1 MVKIFVI
8 DDSSLVRGYFR
19 KLINEADGLELLGEA
34 ENPIDALKIFERT
47 GLPDMFILDIEMP
60 KMDGLSF
67 LKEVTKQK
75 QIPTIIC
82 SSLVSNGSSAAI
94 DALRYGAVDI
104 VLKPSSH
111 SVDYSLDM
119 LSRIKAIAKSKL
131 KAKFEVKK
139 EYISHKPLKHV
150 VGIVSSTGGVQVLDE
165 IIKQLQPSHPP
176 IVIVQHMPEGFTKS
190 LAQRLDVAYP
200 FTNVKEAVEGDVLM
214 RGRII
219 IAKSGQHIKIV
230 KDGFKYRVAF
240 SNIPKV
246 DYHKPSGTVL
256 FKSMAE
262 EVKTSAIG
270 IVLTGMGTD
279 GANGLK
285 AIKEAG
291 GKTYAQDEKS
301 SVVYG
306 MPKQAVNIGAVNRSC
321 SIEQIVDIINLY

>member
-19 KLINEADGLELLGEA
+19 KLINETDGLELLGEA
-34 ENPIDALKIFERT
+34 ENPIDALEVFQKT

-82 SSLVSNGSSAAI
+82 SSLVQKGSSAAI

-111 SVDYSLDM
+111 SVDYNIDM
-119 LSRIKAIAKSKL
+119 VTRIKAIAKSKL
-131 KAKFEVKK
+131 NVKFDFKK
-139 EYISHKPLKHV
+139 DIISHKPLKHII
-150 VGIVSSTGGVQVLDE
+150 GIASSTGGVQVLDE
-165 IIKQLQPSHPP
+165 IIKHLQPSHPP
-176 IVIVQHMPEGFTKS
+176 ILIVQHMPEGFTNS
-190 LAQRLDVAYP
+190 LAKRLDENYP
-200 FTNVKEAVEGDVLM
+200 FTNVKEAVEGDVLL

-219 IAKSGQHIKIV
+219 IAKSGVHMKIV
-230 KDGFKYRVAF
+230 KDGFKYRVSY

-262 EVKTSAIG
+262 EAKSSSVG

-279 GANGLK
+279 GAAGLK
-285 AIKEAG
+285 SIKEAG
-291 GKTYAQDEKS
+291 GKTYAQDESS

-306 MPKQAVNIGAVNRSC
+306 MPKQAVSIGAVDRSC
-321 SIEQIVDIINLY
+321 SIEQIIDIINLY